1 MKTNYQ
7 TVTFADI
14 TLTASAQ
21 AAISAMQLDTYKVIC
36 ENLDDIALLLC
47 EQTNVNLA
55 WKNLGLIHSVL
66 MARELVYKIGTKEE
80 E

>member
-1 MKTNYQ
+1 MKPNYQ

-21 AAISAMQLDTYKVIC
+21 AAISVMQLDTYKIVC
-36 ENLDDIALLLC
+36 ENLDEIALLLC

-66 MARELVYKIGTKEE
+66 SARELVYKIGTKEE